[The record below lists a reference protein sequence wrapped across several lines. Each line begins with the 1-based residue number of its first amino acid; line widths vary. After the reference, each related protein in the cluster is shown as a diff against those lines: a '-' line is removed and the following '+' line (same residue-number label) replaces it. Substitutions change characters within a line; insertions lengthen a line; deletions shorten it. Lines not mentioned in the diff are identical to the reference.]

1 MDPVFVL
8 LVVLLVFAL
17 GGMPVWGWGWGW
29 GPSGI
34 VGVLLAVLLVVILLR
49 AFGGPRSGL

>member
-17 GGMPVWGWGWGW
+17 GGMPVWGWGWA
-29 GPSGI
+29 PSGI